1 MNYNI
6 AICDDCEAFVHCQ
19 SHADKPCHK
28 DSDKACRRYGDTAA
42 AGINYVNYRLP
53 FLQPSFIMV

>member
-1 MNYNI
+1 MFRFKEVMTMNYNI

-42 AGINYVNYRLP
+42 AGVRN
-53 FLQPSFIMV
+53 